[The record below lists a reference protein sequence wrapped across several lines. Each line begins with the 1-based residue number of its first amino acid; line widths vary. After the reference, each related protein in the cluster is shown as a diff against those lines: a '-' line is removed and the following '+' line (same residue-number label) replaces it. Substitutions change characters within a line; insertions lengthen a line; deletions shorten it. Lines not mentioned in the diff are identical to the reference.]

1 MIRRIAILTLAG
13 LMSVGVAQ
21 AGERT
26 VKLNVHH
33 AYCTLCPSIVT
44 KALQN
49 VSGVKAVEVAKP
61 SAAGDMAATV
71 TFDDAVATV
80 PQLVAAT
87 TNAGYPT
94 EPADK

>member
-1 MIRRIAILTLAG
+1 MKRHLILVLAG
-13 LMSVGVAQ
+13 LMSAGVAQ
-21 AGERT
+21 AAERT

-44 KALQN
+44 KALQG

-61 SAAGDMAATV
+61 SAAGDMATTV

-80 PQLVAAT
+80 PQLVAAA

-94 EPADK
+94 EPASQ

>member
-1 MIRRIAILTLAG
+1 MMHRIAILTLAG
-13 LMSVGVAQ
+13 LISAGVAQ
-21 AGERT
+21 AAEKTT
-26 VKLNVHH
+26 VLNVHH

-44 KALQN
+44 KALQH
-49 VSGVKAVEVAKP
+49 VSGVKAVEVTKAD
-61 SAAGDMAATV
+61 AAGNMVATV

-94 EPADK
+94 ETAK